1 MKKFI
6 VGLLFFALLSTLFI
20 SISLY
25 TNRYNVDFRES
36 QKIDKLNNDGEY
48 TLDGKTIVMLGDSLI
63 AGYNNEKGGLDKYL
77 EEVFPNTTFKNYA
90 VSGATISKYSL
101 EQNVTILEQAKK
113 TLEIQ
118 ENKDIVIINGGI
130 NDAIGFEAGYLPK
143 NEERRIGHIYNKEGI
158 DSNDVSV
165 ASDLEK
171 TFNYIKKNNPN
182 AKIAYLQLAAL
193 SPEDYNFIV
202 LENKG
207 DGEKAQKRFDDYNQ
221 EIRNACYKWSIYY
234 IDISGPLQLEPEY
247 KSEDRLHLSNL
258 GYTFITAYLK
268 DFLLEVKN
276 F

>member
-6 VGLLFFALLSTLFI
+6 VGALFFALLSTLFI
-20 SISLY
+20 SISFY
-25 TNRYNVDFRES
+25 TNKYNVDLRES
-36 QKIDKLNNDGEY
+36 KKIDELNSNGEY
-48 TLDGKTIVMLGDSLI
+48 TLDDKTIVMLGDSLI

-77 EEVFPNTTFKNYA
+77 EEVFPNTTFKNYS
-90 VSGATISKYSL
+90 VSGATISKYQV
-101 EQNVTILEQAKK
+101 EGDITILEQAKK

-118 ENKDIVIINGGI
+118 ENIDIIILNGGI

-143 NEERRIGHIYNKEGI
+143 EQESRIGHIYNKDGL
-158 DSNDVSV
+158 DSSDISV
-165 ASDLEK
+165 VADLEK

-193 SPEDYNFIV
+193 SPEDYSFIV
-202 LENKG
+202 QENGG

-221 EIRNACYKWSIYY
+221 EIRNACYKWGIYY

-247 KSEDRLHLSNL
+247 KSEDHLHLSNL

-276 F
+276 Y